1 MFYIFLWCTQVPLQ
15 SCHLLPI
22 IQTCI
27 IELHLQQTLEFCLC
41 TEKKSVPT
49 LAAVQVFPL
58 VLFRIHSEVPLGL
71 QAQGPTSVDDSIF
84 LFVTLKMSSV
94 PEFPH
99 GSSRLRVCTERG
111 PMWACML
118 IAWMPEPKALVGQ
131 SATYPLQRKMIY
143 SISIYGNRGGLK
155 HSVTLEG
162 IKHKQDRY
170 WNNAELQTGN
180 KSIM

>member
-1 MFYIFLWCTQVPLQ
+1 MHREEE
-15 SCHLLPI
+15 CHHSRCSP
-22 IQTCI
+22 
-27 IELHLQQTLEFCLC
+27 
-41 TEKKSVPT
+41 
-49 LAAVQVFPL
+49 VQIFPL

-71 QAQGPTSVDDSIF
+71 QAQGSTFVDDSIF

-94 PEFPH
+94 PEFPR
-99 GSSRLRVCTERG
+99 GSSCLRVCTERG

-118 IAWMPEPKALVGQ
+118 IAWMPERKARVGQ

-143 SISIYGNRGGLK
+143 SIHISGNRGDLK

-162 IKHKQDRY
+162 MKHKQDQY
-170 WNNAELQTGN
+170 WNNANYKICKCLNHCELQTGN